1 MQRMRLDC
9 DQIVRRRSPLPA
21 AIVSDDPHNVSG
33 FRNPIA
39 ERVERW

>member
-21 AIVSDDPHNVSG
+21 AIVSGDPHNVSG